1 MSTIRYR
8 DSERTLNNSGEDYL
22 TLSNYNDSFYNMTKT
37 SQLRM
42 AIVPGTVKYFN
53 KAFSVDALQNPD
65 LPSRYNTDNVPSE
78 SALTL
83 LPSRA
88 NVYDDQ
94 CDYASYPKL
103 SNN

>member
-22 TLSNYNDSFYNMTKT
+22 TLSNYYDSFYNMTQT

-42 AIVPGTVKYFN
+42 AIAPGTVKYFN
-53 KAFSVDALQNPD
+53 RAFAIDRLQNLEP
-65 LPSRYNTDNVPSE
+65 LFVPSE
-78 SALTL
+78 SALTP
-83 LPSRA
+83 LPSRT

>member
-22 TLSNYNDSFYNMTKT
+22 TLSNYYDSFYNMTQT

-42 AIVPGTVKYFN
+42 AIAPGTVKYFN
-53 KAFSVDALQNPD
+53 KAFANDRLQN
-65 LPSRYNTDNVPSE
+65 LEPSNIYERVPSE
-78 SALTL
+78 SALTP
-83 LPSRA
+83 LPSRT